1 MLAVWISVKF
11 RIFGWDLGF
20 LKKQFAASYDGKNI
34 TFTEVTPYT
43 DPPAGAK
50 VLLNER
56 GVLLSVNA
64 VP

>member
-11 RIFGWDLGF
+11 RIFGFDLGYV
-20 LKKQFAASYDGKNI
+20 KKQYAAGYDGKNV

-50 VLLNER
+50 VLLDER
-56 GVLLSVNA
+56 GVRLTINA